1 MAGFFDVHGVTRTF
15 HTAGTTLQILLGV
28 DLCVSEGDFVAVQG
42 TSGAGKS
49 TLLHI
54 MGLLDRPTT
63 GEIRFLGEELGRA
76 GDRRRGQLR
85 ATEFAFV
92 FQFYYLLPEFNAIEN
107 VALPGLIAHGAGGDA
122 RIPRTK
128 SERMDRAADLLWRV
142 GLGERLKHR
151 PHQLSGGERQRV
163 AIARA
168 LMNVPRIVFCD
179 EPTGNLDSR
188 TAAGIH
194 RLFTELNETL
204 RQTFVVVTHEESM
217 AVAARRRVFLRDG
230 RVLLPETAPDQP
242 APAAAAVD
250 QPGSG

>member
-1 MAGFFDVHGVTRTF
+1 MTDRKPIYEVRGVTRTF
-15 HTAGTTLQILLGV
+15 KVAGTVLPILRGV
-28 DLCVSEGDFVAVQG
+28 DLAIDEGDFLAVQG
-42 TSGAGKS
+42 TSGVGKT

-63 GEIRFLGEELGRA
+63 GQVLFQGEELGRA
-76 GDRRRGQLR
+76 PDRRRGELR
-85 ATEFAFV
+85 AVDFAFV

-107 VALPGLIAHGAGGDA
+107 VALPALIANGYGSGHRAPTTHAA
-122 RIPRTK
+122 RL
-128 SERMDRAADLLWRV
+128 ERAADLLGRV
-142 GLGERLKHR
+142 GLSGRLRHR

-168 LMNVPRIVFCD
+168 LMNEPRIVFCD

-194 RLFTELNETL
+194 ALFRELNETL

-217 AVAARRRVFLRDG
+217 ALAARHRVFLRDG
-230 RVLLPETAPDQP
+230 IVEGVPEP
-242 APAAAAVD
+242 ATDRA
-250 QPGSG
+250 